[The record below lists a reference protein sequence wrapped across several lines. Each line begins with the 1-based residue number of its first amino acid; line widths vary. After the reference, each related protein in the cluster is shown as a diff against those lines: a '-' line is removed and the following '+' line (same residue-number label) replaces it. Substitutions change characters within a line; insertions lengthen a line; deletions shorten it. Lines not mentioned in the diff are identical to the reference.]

1 MRTSESKGHQQLY
14 DSSAA
19 FEPEVRKRT
28 CGMMGANF
36 GFAALGC
43 REHFARPR
51 QILGCIDAE
60 RHVINDAYV
69 DAHARFERAQLFQF
83 FALLQGGRPQADE
96 ARERGTA
103 VCIKPEV
110 IIARALARG

>member
-1 MRTSESKGHQQLY
+1 
-14 DSSAA
+14 
-19 FEPEVRKRT
+19 
-28 CGMMGANF
+28 MGANF

-83 FALLQGGRPQADE
+83 FALLQGGRRQADE
-96 ARERGTA
+96 ARSRVRRVPLATFGGRSIAVPNHPTGGT
-103 VCIKPEV
+103 
-110 IIARALARG
+110 